1 MVTEVVLVNFTADD
15 NQDPNESGTS
25 LIFILQGLIMFV
37 FAVLIIA
44 TNVLNIV
51 VIPRLPDINDA
62 SKVFYNFLSFADLIL
77 GFVLLPALPS
87 TIVGEWPFGEVFC
100 KICGFCMTLVGG
112 ISSASLLLLNLDRYF
127 SISSPY
133 RYVAFM
139 SRQKAFMIAFSLC
152 FAEALLLLAFLFV
165 NPYGVD
171 IIEYSPLGA
180 CIMSFSKPMF
190 IPYSFVIF
198 SLCIW
203 LFVPILS
210 VMYSRIVCIS
220 RRHVRRIQ
228 VQELTTV
235 DRSKSVK
242 RTTKDDSED
251 QPNTGIDSK
260 QNKKSTGHRA
270 LKMTIMVTGTYVMA
284 WMPFTI
290 CQLYVAM
297 VWPKEVSMIIRAVVC
312 WPLLLNPLCNIVIYS
327 VTKRSY
333 RICARN
339 ILRSCLRCSLADM
352 RNASPHEVLS

>member
-1 MVTEVVLVNFTADD
+1 MISINFTAGYDH
-15 NQDPNESGTS
+15 DPDESGTS
-25 LIFILQGLIMFV
+25 LMLISQGLIMFV

-62 SKVFYNFLSFADLIL
+62 SKVFYNFLSFADLML

-87 TIVGEWPFGEVFC
+87 TIAGGWPFGEVFC
-100 KICGFCMTLVGG
+100 KICGYCMTLVAG
-112 ISSASLLLLNLDRYF
+112 ISSASLLLLNFDRYF

-133 RYVAFM
+133 RYMAFM

-152 FAEALLLLAFLFV
+152 LAEALLLLAFLFV
-165 NPYGVD
+165 NPYGLD
-171 IIEYSPLGA
+171 IVEYSPLGV
-180 CIMSFSKPMF
+180 CSVLFNKPKF
-190 IPYSFVIF
+190 IPYTLVIF

-228 VQELTTV
+228 VQELTTA
-235 DRSKSVK
+235 DRSKSLK
-242 RTTKDDSED
+242 RSTKDDNED
-251 QPNTGIDSK
+251 QPNTGSDSK

-297 VWPKEVSMIIRAVVC
+297 VWPKEVSMMIRGMAC
-312 WPLLLNPLCNIVIYS
+312 WPLMMNPLCNVVIYS

>member
-1 MVTEVVLVNFTADD
+1 MLTDRVLVNFTAND
-15 NQDPNESGTS
+15 NHDPDESGTS
-25 LIFILQGLIMFV
+25 LIFIFQGLVIFV

-87 TIVGEWPFGEVFC
+87 AIVGDWPFGEVFC
-100 KICGFCMTLVGG
+100 KICGYCMTLVAG
-112 ISSASLLLLNLDRYF
+112 ISSASLLLLNLDRYL

-139 SRQKAFMIAFSLC
+139 SRQKAFIIAFSLC
-152 FAEALLLLAFLFV
+152 LAEALLLLAFLFV
-165 NPYGVD
+165 NPHGVD
-171 IIEYSPLGA
+171 IVDYSPLGA
-180 CIMSFSKPMF
+180 CIMSFSEPTF

-203 LFVPILS
+203 LFVPIS
-210 VMYSRIVCIS
+210 SAIYSRIVCIS
-220 RRHVRRIQ
+220 RHHIRRIQ
-228 VQELTTV
+228 VQELTTL
-235 DRSKSVK
+235 DRRKSLK
-242 RTTKDDSED
+242 RATKDDSED
-251 QPNTGIDSK
+251 QPDIGSESK

-297 VWPKEVSMIIRAVVC
+297 VWPKEVSVVIRVVVC
-312 WPLLLNPLCNIVIYS
+312 WPLLMNPLCNVVIYS

-339 ILRSCLRCSLADM
+339 ILRSCVRCSLADM
-352 RNASPHEVLS
+352 RSASPHEVLS